1 MPANKFPRTTL
12 LSGINVLLTFDFE
25 EWEGKYAFYEADLFT
40 KTQRIV
46 KLLLEHD
53 VAATF
58 FLDAYTCLQYPNAVR
73 LVHDGGYELALHSD
87 YHPGAPAVLTE
98 NGPPQLVRVP
108 HFEQDAETQIRR
120 MQRAIVMIRRVIPD
134 FKPRGFRAPNLKWN
148 EALYDALSKMRFSY
162 DSSQKNDSFQPFMKN
177 GVTVIPVNCGDYD
190 SACYKM
196 RPQYV
201 VAVWKGNIERARRAA
216 AESGLA
222 HFVILAHPSVSGKS
236 RYLCM
241 LKAILNHLSWMDVKF
256 LTCGGFDRAYRSHL
270 SGER

>member
-1 MPANKFPRTTL
+1 MLAIQL
-12 LSGINVLLTFDFE
+12 LRSSLPSGIDVLLTFDFE
-25 EWEGKYAFYEADLFT
+25 EWEGRYAFYEADLFT

-46 KLLLEHD
+46 NLLLEYD

-58 FLDAYTCLQYPNAVR
+58 FLDAYTCLKYPNAVR
-73 LVHDGGYELALHSD
+73 LVHDRGFELALHCD
-87 YHPGAPAVLTE
+87 YHPGAPAVLSE
-98 NGPPQLVRVP
+98 NGRPQLVRVP
-108 HFEQDAETQIRR
+108 DFEQDAETQIRR

-134 FKPRGFRAPNLKWN
+134 FKPRGFRAPNLEWN
-148 EALYDALSKMRFSY
+148 EELYDALSKMGFSY

-201 VAVWKGNIERARRAA
+201 ITVWKGNIERARRAA

-222 HFVILAHPSVSGKS
+222 YFVILAHPSVSGKS
-236 RYLCM
+236 RYLGM
-241 LKAILNHLSWMDVKF
+241 LKGILNHLTWMDVRF
-256 LTCGGFDRAYRSHL
+256 LTCGELDRAYRSHL